1 MDYKTIA
8 YAMKILDLISLIS
21 KGHYAEFPINSPK
34 PVDDHIARMS
44 IYSSVIRVRKHVKI
58 PEEVKEFAPKIGKDL
73 IIRAWAG
80 VYS

>member
-8 YAMKILDLISLIS
+8 YAMKILDIISLIS
-21 KGHYAEFPINSPK
+21 KGHYVEFRREPPI

-44 IYSSVIRVRKHVKI
+44 IYSGVIRIRKYMKT